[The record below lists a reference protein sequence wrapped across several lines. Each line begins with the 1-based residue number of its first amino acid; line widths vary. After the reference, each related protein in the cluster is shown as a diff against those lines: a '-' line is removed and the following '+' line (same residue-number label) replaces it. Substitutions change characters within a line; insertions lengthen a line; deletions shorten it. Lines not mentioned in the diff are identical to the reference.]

1 MGFLKTFMFLFL
13 CSYCCVCLLFF
24 LYIFRRCLFML
35 LFLVNSIDLWKLSFY
50 SLVYRVMYPC
60 RCVSHRIPGPAL
72 GRLYLDGRGGHR
84 LWPSR
89 QVPQG
94 LCQRHLAARHSQH
107 RRYTTSLRSTI
118 SSETYWI
125 VTIGLTWKS

>member
-1 MGFLKTFMFLFL
+1 MGFLKNFFVLVSMQLLLCLF
-13 CSYCCVCLLFF
+13 VVF

-60 RCVSHRIPGPAL
+60 RRVSHRIAGAAL

-84 LWPSR
+84 
-89 QVPQG
+89 V
-94 LCQRHLAARHSQH
+94 
-107 RRYTTSLRSTI
+107 
-118 SSETYWI
+118 
-125 VTIGLTWKS
+125 